1 MLVVFGTIAG
11 LFFVAE
17 RLFPRR
23 QQPLLRAGLVADAC
37 YVPVHYLLRVAISVV
52 AAGTLTSAADHLVP
66 GRGPLLEGLP
76 AWQQAVVVL
85 VVLDA
90 LFYAMHRLKHA
101 SQWWWRL
108 HETHHSSMQLDFLA
122 SARFHPLE
130 KVLDRLIFLLPLTL
144 LGPSAAALLIWSSV
158 DVFLGMLNH
167 ANVRWRLG
175 PLAYVL
181 VTPDLH
187 RRHHARDAVTG
198 DCNFGN
204 NFSIF
209 DWLFGTAR
217 LVRED
222 PPAFGIE
229 AHGYPQ
235 ESLLRQLTFA
245 FRRGQRRR
253 RVDTVRV
260 AAPPHGA
267 AWS

>member
-1 MLVVFGTIAG
+1 MLLVFGAIAG
-11 LFFVAE
+11 FFFVGE

-23 QQPLLRAGLVADAC
+23 PQSLLRPGIVADIW
-37 YVPVHYLLRVAISVV
+37 YVPLHYLLRVAISFV
-52 AAGTLTSAADHLVP
+52 AADGLASAADRVVP
-66 GRGPLLEGLP
+66 GRRPLLEGLP
-76 AWQQAVVVL
+76 AWQQAIAVL
-85 VVLDA
+85 VVLDL
-90 LFYAMHRLKHA
+90 LFYGMHRLKHLWP
-101 SQWWWRL
+101 WWWRL
-108 HETHHSSMQLDFLA
+108 HETHHSSTELDFLA

-130 KVLDRLIFLLPLTL
+130 KILDRLVFLLPLTV
-144 LGPSAAALLIWSSV
+144 LGPSDGALLAWSSV

-181 VTPDLH
+181 VTPELH

-217 LVRED
+217 LVPED

-229 AHGYPQ
+229 AHDYPQ
-235 ESLLRQLTFA
+235 RSLLGQFTFA
-245 FRRGQRRR
+245 FRPGPR
-253 RVDTVRV
+253 RVDALPV
-260 AAPPHGA
+260 ATPPAGA